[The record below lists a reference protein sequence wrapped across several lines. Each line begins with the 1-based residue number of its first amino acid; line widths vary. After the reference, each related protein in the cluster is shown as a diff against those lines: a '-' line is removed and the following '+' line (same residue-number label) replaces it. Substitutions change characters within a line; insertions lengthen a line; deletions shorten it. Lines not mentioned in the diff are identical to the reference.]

1 MLAVFFVQF
10 LSNFWICFA
19 IRKSKKQGDVGD
31 GEGEENEDR
40 GAYPKQE
47 GADQF
52 NNQHAGEQDQDPN
65 QASIKPKTIRLFFYS
80 LTLLSWTLSAIFPQK
95 VTFSTF

>member
-1 MLAVFFVQF
+1 M
-10 LSNFWICFA
+10 
-19 IRKSKKQGDVGD
+19 GD
-31 GEGEENEDR
+31 GEGEENEAR

-65 QASIKPKTIRLFFYS
+65 QTSIKPKKIGYFFYS
-80 LTLLSWTLSAIFPQK
+80 LTLLS
-95 VTFSTF
+95 